1 MTLLWLALAVLLL
14 PALWLLALP
23 LRRASALA
31 KAQRSYEDADR
42 SAEQNLAI
50 YRRRRAS
57 LEAARERGE
66 IDDARFD
73 EDHLELERSL
83 LEDTATRATRP
94 LKPAGA
100 GRLMV
105 PITMVAVAVAAF
117 VWYSQQGASGDLALY
132 AVQQEVRQ
140 AHDGS
145 PAMMINRLEEEA
157 TRQPDNPNVWA
168 SLFPLYRDNG
178 QPTQAVAAL
187 ERLIALEGRQPSL
200 LAQLAQ
206 IQFFAANRTLTS
218 DVKALVDETLDKDPR
233 EPTILGMLGI
243 EAFDHGRYEEAIDYW
258 RRAVAGFNNPAA
270 AESLRQGIAV
280 AQSRLGQAA
289 PGQTERDQTASGQA
303 SASQNTAT
311 QNAASQAAANGP
323 GISVRVR
330 LDERLAERVGAG
342 ASVFVVARDV
352 AGKRPPL
359 AIVRAR
365 VGDLP
370 LTVRLD
376 DGDAMSPMAK
386 LSQVAEARLVVRVSP
401 SGQARP
407 QPGDLVGEH
416 AAVPVSAA
424 GVEEAGDPVEVIIDR
439 VVATS
444 SSEADD

>member
-23 LRRASALA
+23 LRRASAFA
-31 KAQRSYEDADR
+31 TAQRDYEESDR

-73 EDHLELERSL
+73 EDLLELERSL
-83 LEDTATRATRP
+83 LEDTATQARRP

-105 PITMVAVAVAAF
+105 PITMLAVTVAAF
-117 VWYSQQGASGDLALY
+117 AWYSQQGATGDLALY

-140 AHDGS
+140 APNGS

-157 TRQPDNPNVWA
+157 NRQPDNPNVWA
-168 SLFPLYRDNG
+168 SLFPLYRDG
-178 QPTQAVAAL
+178 GRLPRAEAAL
-187 ERLIALEGRQPSL
+187 ERLITLEGRQPSL

-206 IQFFAANRTLTS
+206 IRFFDANRTLTPEVQ
-218 DVKALVDETLDKDPR
+218 DLVDETLDKDPR

-243 EAFDHGRYEEAIDYW
+243 EAFDHGRYEAAIDYW
-258 RRAVAGFNNPAA
+258 RRAVAGLNTPDA

-280 AQSRLGQAA
+280 AKARLGQAVSDQDA
-289 PGQTERDQTASGQA
+289 PDQDAPDQP
-303 SASQNTAT
+303 
-311 QNAASQAAANGP
+311 AAEGP

-330 LDERLAERVGAG
+330 LDPRLAERVDAG
-342 ASVFVVARDV
+342 ASVFVVARDID
-352 AGKRPPL
+352 GEKPPL
-359 AIVRAR
+359 AIVRTT
-365 VGDLP
+365 VGELP

-376 DGDAMSPMAK
+376 DGAAMSPMAK
-386 LSQVAEARLVVRVSP
+386 LSQVQQARLVVRVSP
-401 SGQARP
+401 SGQAVP

-416 AAVPVSAA
+416 PAVPVTAS
-424 GVEEAGDPVEVIIDR
+424 GDEEAGAPVEVAIDR
-439 VVATS
+439 IVTT

>member
-23 LRRASALA
+23 LRRASAFA
-31 KAQRSYEDADR
+31 TAQRAYEENDR

-73 EDHLELERSL
+73 EDLLELERSL
-83 LEDTATRATRP
+83 LEDTATQARRP

-105 PITMVAVAVAAF
+105 PVTMLAVAVAAF
-117 VWYSQQGASGDLALY
+117 AWYSQQGATGDLALY
-132 AVQQEVRQ
+132 ALQQEVRH
-140 AHDGS
+140 APNGS

-168 SLFPLYRDNG
+168 SLFPLYRDGG
-178 QPTQAVAAL
+178 QLPQAETAL

-206 IQFFAANRTLTS
+206 IRFFDANRTLTPE
-218 DVKALVDETLDKDPR
+218 VQALVDETLDKDPR

-243 EAFDHGRYEEAIDYW
+243 EAFDHGRYEAAIDYW
-258 RRAVAGFNNPAA
+258 RRAVAGFSNPDT

-280 AQSRLGQAA
+280 AKSRLGQAA
-289 PGQTERDQTASGQA
+289 SSQAASGQA
-303 SASQNTAT
+303 AT
-311 QNAASQAAANGP
+311 NQSAASQPAAAGP
-323 GISVRVR
+323 GIRVRVS
-330 LDERLAERVGAG
+330 LDPRLAERVDAG
-342 ASVFVVARDV
+342 ASVFVVARDL
-352 AGKRPPL
+352 AGEKPPL
-359 AIVRAR
+359 AIVRTT
-365 VGDLP
+365 VGELP

-386 LSQVAEARLVVRVSP
+386 LSQVDQARLVVRVSP
-401 SGQARP
+401 SGQAAP

-416 AAVPVSAA
+416 AAVPVAA
-424 GVEEAGDPVEVIIDR
+424 VGDEDAGAPVEVTIDR

-444 SSEADD
+444 NEADD